1 MIVLRYVL
9 TSLTK
14 VFLAS
19 ALVLYG
25 VMFVVEWIRIG
36 KFVSISDV
44 DIFFYAMV
52 PMAIF
57 VLPMALLF
65 SVLLVLER
73 LSTESEIIAMKAS
86 GVHYRTLYLPI
97 IALSFLCMAAQMAVS
112 TYFGPLSMGKIQER
126 LVQKAPEKIYAFL
139 KEREFDNTFKGLT
152 LYIESINQ
160 VQKEL
165 KNVFIETTGSEGA
178 VITADT
184 GTIDIIPSGIMMRLT
199 GGSMFMNTGTALR
212 YITFDEYV
220 FSIEANFGRKLSI
233 RTHKSATQSQ
243 LRQLIK
249 ENPRPKWIKE
259 YHNRFSFPVLNIILG
274 LIGISFGIQRP
285 RSPRFTGFIVG
296 ISTILGYYMVFIFAD
311 RAVKGGLLN
320 PLIGAWMPNMILGL
334 VLAAIWVWRKS
345 GFGKGGI

>member
-25 VMFVVEWIRIG
+25 VMFIVEWIRIG
-36 KFVSISDV
+36 KFVSISDI
-44 DIFFYAMV
+44 DIFFFAMV

-86 GVHYRTLYLPI
+86 GVHSSTLYLPI
-97 IALSFLCMAAQMAVS
+97 IVLSFVCMGAQMAVS
-112 TYFGPLSMGKIQER
+112 TYLGPLSMGKIQER
-126 LVQKAPEKIYAFL
+126 LVAKAPEKIYAFL
-139 KEREFDNTFKGLT
+139 GEREFDDTFKGIT
-152 LYIESINQ
+152 IYIESINQ
-160 VQKEL
+160 VQRQL
-165 KNVFIETTGSEGA
+165 KNVFIETTGSTGS

-184 GTIDIIPSGIMMRLT
+184 GTIDVTPSGILMKLS
-199 GGSMFMNTGTALR
+199 GGSMFTKSEKALR
-212 YITFDEYV
+212 YVTFDEYV
-220 FSIEANFGRKLSI
+220 FSIEANFGRQLRI
-233 RTHKSATQSQ
+233 RTHETATQPQ
-243 LRQLIK
+243 LRQLIR

-274 LIGISFGIQRP
+274 LIGISFGVQRP

-296 ISTILGYYMVFIFAD
+296 ISTIMGYYMVFIFAD
-311 RAVKGGLLN
+311 RAVKGELLD
-320 PLIGAWMPNMILGL
+320 PVFGAWMPNMIFAL
-334 VLAAIWVWRKS
+334 VLIAVWAWRRLR
-345 GFGKGGI
+345 FR